1 MFPVGGIRMKI
12 EFPEPNDKQKKFIED
27 VSHKHIGFGG
37 ARGGGKSWA
46 VRIKAIILALFY
58 AGIKIL
64 IVRRTYPELT
74 MNHINPLK
82 ELFRQYGLMP
92 DYVKYNT
99 TDKIFTFYNGSI
111 IKFAYC
117 ANDEDL
123 KNFQGTE
130 WDVIFLDEATQ
141 LSEKQCQDIAVT
153 CRGVND
159 FPKQVNY
166 TCNPGGQSHSYFKR
180 LFIDKRYENKERAE
194 NYAFIQALVTDNK
207 ALMESQPDYIEFLEA
222 LPPKLRDM
230 WLYGRWDVFEGM
242 FFEDFRIT
250 PDAKLCAEKGI
261 SIEQA
266 QQEGRF
272 THVIEPLPLDV
283 VRQMRI
289 YRSYD
294 FGSNKPFSC
303 AWWGINSDGVIFR
316 ILEFYGCTETPNEG
330 LRWTPDEQFSKI
342 AEIEREHPYLR
353 NQNIF
358 GVADPSI
365 WDASRGVSI
374 YETATKYRID
384 FEPGDN
390 KRIPGWMQ
398 CHYRLTFDEEGYPL
412 MYVFSN
418 CKAFIRT
425 IPTLMYSKT
434 KPEDLDTELEDH
446 VADEWRY
453 FCMFRPIPPRKKAKA
468 EKPVYDPLDL
478 NSGHSKLIKDWSRY

>member
-1 MFPVGGIRMKI
+1 MKL
-12 EFPEPNDKQKKFIED
+12 EFSQPNDKQEIFIND
-27 VSHKHIGFGG
+27 VSHKHLGYGG

-46 VRIKAIILALFY
+46 VRIKATILALFF

-74 MNHINPLK
+74 TNHIHPLK
-82 ELFRQYGLMP
+82 ELYRALGLMP
-92 DYVKYNT
+92 GTVKYNNT
-99 TDKIFTFYNGSI
+99 EKMFTFRNGSI
-111 IKFAYC
+111 IKFMYC

-123 KNFQGTE
+123 HNFQGTE

-141 LSEKQCQDIAVT
+141 LSEKQCRDIAVC
-153 CRGVND
+153 CRGVNS
-159 FPKQVNY
+159 FPKQINY

-180 LFIDKRYENKERAE
+180 IFVDKRFEDKEKPENF
-194 NYAFIQALVTDNK
+194 AFVQALVYDNV
-207 ALMESQPDYIEFLEA
+207 ALMEAQPDYVEFLET

-230 WLYGRWDVFEGM
+230 WLYGRWDIYEGM
-242 FFEDFRIT
+242 FFEDFRTT
-250 PDAKLCAEKGI
+250 PDPQMCLEKGI

-266 QQEGRF
+266 EIEGRY
-272 THVIEPLPLDV
+272 THVIDPLPTDV
-283 VRQMRI
+283 VRQMKL

-303 AWWGINSDGVIFR
+303 AWWGVNKDGIIFR

-330 LRWTPDEQFSKI
+330 LNWTPDEQFSKI
-342 AEIEREHPYLR
+342 AETEREHPYLKGMK
-353 NQNIF
+353 IS

-365 WDASRGVSI
+365 WDASRGISI
-374 YETATKYRID
+374 AETARKYGIY

-398 CHYRLTFDEEGYPL
+398 CHYRLSFDDNGYPL
-412 MYVFSN
+412 MYVFRN
-418 CKAFIRT
+418 CEAFIRT
-425 IPTLMYSKT
+425 IPTLMYSKH

-453 FCMFRPIPPRKKAKA
+453 FCMSRPIAPRKKSKAK
-468 EKPVYDPLDL
+468 KPVYDPLDL
-478 NSGHSKLIKDWSRY
+478 QTDKYKKIKDWSRF